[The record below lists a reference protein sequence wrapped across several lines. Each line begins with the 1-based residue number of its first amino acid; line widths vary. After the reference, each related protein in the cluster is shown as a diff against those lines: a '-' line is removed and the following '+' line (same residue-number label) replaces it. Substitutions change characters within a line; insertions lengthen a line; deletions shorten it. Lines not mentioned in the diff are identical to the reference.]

1 MIPIPRPQLTGAEA
15 EAAEAV
21 TLPARTGPEGRRR
34 LVSIVCPVH
43 NEEAAVDLFYGRLTR
58 VLDPLR
64 HEYDFEIIF
73 TNNCSSDQTADRILR
88 LREQDPSVQLLTY
101 SRNFG
106 QQASV
111 MGGLRQ
117 AAGDAVIMIDVDCED
132 PPELIP
138 EFLAGWKEGYDIVY
152 GERNRRP
159 EPIVVT
165 WMRKIFYRLTKL
177 IADDDII
184 LDMAEFCL
192 IDAQVRDAAAA
203 GDDTHPFVRA
213 EIARCGFRRKGIR
226 YDRQIRVVGKSH
238 YNLWRMSQFA
248 VAGILSSTTAP
259 LHAPI
264 ILLPPLLLANVA
276 LLALQIANLWRWGFP
291 VLVCMDLLF
300 LCGSVAG
307 IGLYLARNY
316 HSLIARP
323 VVVVDWRHS
332 ALNTRPEQSPN
343 ALRRQGPPRDGA

>member
-1 MIPIPRPQLTGAEA
+1 
-15 EAAEAV
+15 
-21 TLPARTGPEGRRR
+21 
-34 LVSIVCPVH
+34 
-43 NEEAAVDLFYGRLTR
+43 
-58 VLDPLR
+58 
-64 HEYDFEIIF
+64 
-73 TNNCSSDQTADRILR
+73 
-88 LREQDPSVQLLTY
+88 
-101 SRNFG
+101 
-106 QQASV
+106 
-111 MGGLRQ
+111 
-117 AAGDAVIMIDVDCED
+117 
-132 PPELIP
+132 
-138 EFLAGWKEGYDIVY
+138 
-152 GERNRRP
+152 
-159 EPIVVT
+159 
-165 WMRKIFYRLTKL
+165 MRKIFYRLTKL